1 MLKDISKKLTMK
13 KTFFVTQLEGFFNSI
28 SQEYQ
33 EAIYKLEIENRLLKE
48 KNSKLEKDVN
58 NLISIRKNLTK
69 ELEIDQQR
77 LEDATN
83 TKAHTHYQ
91 KLLEEN
97 ESLKDKIS
105 TLEGEKGDSELTI
118 LKQKNKNLQNYIS
131 KGANAYTQ
139 NIMDQKSED
148 IIKEIQQN
156 LSKD

>member
-13 KTFFVTQLEGFFNSI
+13 KTFFATQLEGFFNSI

-33 EAIYKLEIENRLLKE
+33 EVIYKLEFENRLLKE
-48 KNSKLEKDVN
+48 KNEKLEKDIA
-58 NLISIRKNLTK
+58 NLISIRQNLTK

-77 LEDATN
+77 LKEATN
-83 TKAHTHYQ
+83 TKGTTQYK
-91 KLLEEN
+91 KLLQEN
-97 ESLKDKIS
+97 EELKIKLTQLTSIDNKDE
-105 TLEGEKGDSELTI
+105 LEI
-118 LKQKNKNLQNYIS
+118 LKQKNKKLQKYIS

>member
-33 EAIYKLEIENRLLKE
+33 EIIYKLEVENRLLEE
-48 KNSKLEKDVN
+48 KNSKLEKDIA

-83 TKAHTHYQ
+83 TKAHTHYNR
-91 KLLEEN
+91 LLKEN
-97 ESLKDKIS
+97 EDLKNRL
-105 TLEGEKGDSELTI
+105 TELTSTDNKDELEL
-118 LKQKNKNLQNYIS
+118 LKQKNKNLQHYIS